1 MLIKLPD
8 LSQTFRIVFIRDI
21 HFTLAVTETRINILT
36 PIPKHVNIFLQI
48 KNRQ

>member
-21 HFTLAVTETRINILT
+21 YFTLAVTETRIKIIT
-36 PIPKHVNIFLQI
+36 PIQ
-48 KNRQ
+48 